1 MTRVV
6 ALTLLCTCAA
16 LGLDAQE
23 REVPRDSMRLS
34 IPGCAKDRRFIVAE
48 RPGHEPVRSDIR
60 AGRRFRLNGK
70 KDLLGDI
77 KKQDGT
83 MIEITGLVRKQDLE
97 ERGVSMAGGRVRMG
111 GALPRARTG
120 GSDVGRDSG
129 YEEVVI
135 DVEAWRPLPE
145 SCPSSDRQH

>member
-1 MTRVV
+1 MTRLLSV
-6 ALTLLCTCAA
+6 TLLCTCALA
-16 LGLDAQE
+16 VAAQE
-23 REVPRDSMRLS
+23 REVPKDSMRLA

-60 AGRRFRLNGK
+60 EGRRFRLNGK
-70 KDLLGDI
+70 KDLLAEI

-83 MIEITGLVRKQDLE
+83 MIEVTGLVRKQDLE
-97 ERGVSMAGGRVRMG
+97 ERGISMAGGRVRIG

-120 GSDVGRDSG
+120 GSDIGRDSG

-145 SCPSSDRQH
+145 TCPSFDRQN